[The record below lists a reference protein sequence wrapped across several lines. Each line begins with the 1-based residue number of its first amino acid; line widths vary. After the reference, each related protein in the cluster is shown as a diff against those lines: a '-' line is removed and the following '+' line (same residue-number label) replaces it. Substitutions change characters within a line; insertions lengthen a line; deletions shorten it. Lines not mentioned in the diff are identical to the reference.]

1 MLVIQPTA
9 LANLVTVNPMR
20 LVVAHIKKR
29 LIGRQ
34 RDAFGITQ
42 AGVHHLFLAA
52 WLDQPHIAGLDRV
65 VEWRF
70 RDVDV
75 APMRYHDISAA
86 NACGDDRRL
95 NGSIVRDDFLIS
107 TAHRIETPIWS

>member
-1 MLVIQPTA
+1 
-9 LANLVTVNPMR
+9 MR

-42 AGVHHLFLAA
+42 AGVHYLFLAA
-52 WLDQPHIAGLDRV
+52 CLDQPHIAGLDRV

-70 RDVDV
+70 RDVNV
-75 APMRYHDISAA
+75 TPMRYHNISAA

-95 NGSIVRDDFLIS
+95 ASGIVGDHFLIS
-107 TAHRIETPIWS
+107 TVYRIETSVRRTSLAAALP